1 MENQFITIFITFL
14 IIASFYFIMKKIDSR
29 YTAINIKRV
38 ICPKCKTKLP
48 FFRFPKN
55 LKQAFWGGH
64 TCFKCG
70 TELDKFGNII
80 G

>member
-1 MENQFITIFITFL
+1 MVSQFITIFIFVL
-14 IIASFYFIMKKIDSR
+14 IIASYYFIMKKIDSR
-29 YTAINIKRV
+29 YTSININRV

-48 FFRFPKN
+48 FFRLPKN
-55 LKQAFWGGH
+55 LKQAFLGGH